1 LAVSALRNLFFDPG
15 NLYRMIFGQALNGRD
30 LASDHVFYIN
40 NTGSLCF
47 AVNENRAHA
56 AFGNAAGVFYT
67 RNPQVVSQNP
77 QQRGI
82 RVLIDLPLYPVH
94 V

>member
-1 LAVSALRNLFFDPG
+1 LAVPALGNLFFDPG
-15 NLYRMIFGQALNGRD
+15 NFYGMIFGQAFNGRD
-30 LASDHVFYIN
+30 LVSKHIFYGN
-40 NTGSLCF
+40 NTGALSF

-56 AFGNAAGVFYT
+56 AFGNAAGVFYA

-77 QQRGI
+77 QQGGI
-82 RVLIDLPLYPVH
+82 RILIDWPIYSVH